1 VHPGTLL
8 TPLRHHFDTHGAG
21 AVRESA
27 HVSNRR
33 LLVAA
38 AIILGVVLIAIAI
51 VYWAEP
57 AKSLPSFF
65 PGHQSGSSHHHT
77 KHGIAAFLVG
87 LACLVF
93 AWFNTGTKK
102 RPAQT

>member
-1 VHPGTLL
+1 M
-8 TPLRHHFDTHGAG
+8 
-21 AVRESA
+21 S
-27 HVSNRR
+27 SRR
-33 LLVAA
+33 ALAA
-38 AIILGVVLIAIAI
+38 LAIIVGIALIVIAI

-65 PGHQSGSSHHHT
+65 PGHESGSTHHHV

-93 AWFNTGTKK
+93 AWFQTGGE
-102 RPAQT
+102 RPARTSAV